1 MLKINEEL
9 KTQNAINTC
18 IMNRQ
23 WEFTKLLDN
32 ISYTCSAL
40 EGTHVWSENL
50 VKEVGQN
57 LGKPSVS
64 FHFSTT
70 KFCTSSW
77 TERYRESVL

>member
-40 EGTHVWSENL
+40 EGTHV
-50 VKEVGQN
+50 
-57 LGKPSVS
+57 
-64 FHFSTT
+64 
-70 KFCTSSW
+70 
-77 TERYRESVL
+77 